1 MRRRGGWTLIELLT
15 VVGVL
20 AAMVGITAPTFK
32 VLLTG
37 LPEARQA
44 VEISR
49 RVRLVLRR
57 MRDDLD
63 AGRSLPAAAG
73 EAKTGPHRLLIET
86 PEGVVCYERTPGTV
100 SRRVLAGAKGAQQA
114 PPIVW
119 RVPRAEIDWQV
130 RRAGGRAVGVEVR
143 TCVVQRVGGRV
154 LRKLANAHV
163 LFLAAGGGGT
173 GQ

>member
-1 MRRRGGWTLIELLT
+1 MRRRGGWTLIEIVT

-20 AAMVGITAPTFK
+20 AVVVGITAPIFK
-32 VLLTG
+32 VLLTE

-44 VEISR
+44 VEVNR
-49 RVRLVLRR
+49 GVRLVLWRL
-57 MRDDLD
+57 RDDLD

-73 EAKTGPHRLLIET
+73 EVKSGPRRLLIET
-86 PEGVVCYERTPGTV
+86 PEGVVCYEQAPGTV
-100 SRRVLAGAKGAQQA
+100 TRRTLAAAEAEQA
-114 PPIVW
+114 SPVVW
-119 RVPRAEIDWQV
+119 RVPGAEIDWQA

-163 LFLAAGGGGT
+163 LFLGAAGGGGT
-173 GQ
+173 GE